1 MDAMH
6 FHPRILTCWE
16 TLRSDIRKLVGD
28 MIVCRGND
36 FLATPDY
43 RLFYYIRED
52 MDLMFYLF
60 RRTDPQNDPMIYLGI
75 ERSTRHAMEAYVDL
89 FNLFMGGQDYL
100 EYLKYTESSRHPERK
115 TENAERQNGEAIIN
129 KYLKGRCRSPVSF
142 QAKMIFF
149 QLYLTLWNR
158 SFREHEISG
167 AWWVIDR
174 NFMEDHLYGAFR
186 RCSRYSHPDLF
197 APTFGPEENFQKH
210 KESARILLTENM
222 TYYQKAVYIFY
233 RKFSGDAGRSGMEAD
248 LYAAEQSFQS
258 IRPWMEGCAPIFL
271 QEENSI

>member
-1 MDAMH
+1 MSAG
-6 FHPRILTCWE
+6 E
-16 TLRSDIRKLVGD
+16 
-28 MIVCRGND
+28 ND

-60 RRTDPQNDPMIYLGI
+60 RRTDPQNDPMIYPGI

-149 QLYLTLWNR
+149 
-158 SFREHEISG
+158 SF
-167 AWWVIDR
+167 
-174 NFMEDHLYGAFR
+174 
-186 RCSRYSHPDLF
+186 
-197 APTFGPEENFQKH
+197 
-210 KESARILLTENM
+210 ILLCGTAAFVNM
-222 TYYQKAVYIFY
+222 KYP
-233 RKFSGDAGRSGMEAD
+233 GHGG
-248 LYAAEQSFQS
+248 
-258 IRPWMEGCAPIFL
+258 
-271 QEENSI
+271 